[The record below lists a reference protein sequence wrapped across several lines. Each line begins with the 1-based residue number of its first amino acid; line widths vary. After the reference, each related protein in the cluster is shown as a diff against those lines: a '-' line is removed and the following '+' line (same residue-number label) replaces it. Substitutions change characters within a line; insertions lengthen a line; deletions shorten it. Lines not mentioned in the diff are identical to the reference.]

1 MEAPQSVLVTGVAG
15 FIGGNFARKFR
26 ESFPRTNIIGLDDFS
41 NSSPESV
48 PTGITFYQGSI
59 ADPVIL
65 DKIFSEHTPEY
76 VFNFA
81 AKSSVPLSVD
91 KPVATT
97 DDNVSGTVNL
107 FKKAADYRVKRVIH
121 SSSSA
126 VYGTAKKL
134 PTKESENIPDPVS
147 PYGAQKLA
155 IEPFAKIFGQLYGLD
170 VVCLRYFNVFG
181 PGQRG
186 NSPYSTVVSAWLEAL
201 YFPQNKKAVL
211 FGDGLNRRDFCY
223 VDDVVDANIACMM
236 SANDFRGEV
245 FNIGSGKY
253 ISVNEVQELI
263 EKQTGKKLDL
273 ERLPARAG
281 DARDTLADISKAA
294 EWFGYAPKISFEA
307 GLARAVGWFEQLSK

>member
-1 MEAPQSVLVTGVAG
+1 MEAPKSVLVTGVAG
-15 FIGGNFARKFR
+15 FIGGNFVRKFK
-26 ESFPRTNIIGLDDFS
+26 EELPSTKIIGLDDFS
-41 NSSPESV
+41 NSSKDTV
-48 PTGITFYQGSI
+48 PPGVVFYQGSI

-65 DKIFSEHTPEY
+65 DKIFSEHAPEY

-91 KPVATT
+91 QPVATT

-186 NSPYSTVVSAWLEAL
+186 SSPYSTVVSAWLEAL
-201 YFPQNKKAVL
+201 YFPENKKAVI

-223 VDDVVDANIACMM
+223 VDDVVDANIACMS
-236 SANDFRGEV
+236 SAKEFRGEV
-245 FNIGSGKY
+245 FNIGSGEY
-253 ISVNEVQELI
+253 ISVNKVQELI
-263 EKQTGKKLDL
+263 EKHTGKKLDL
-273 ERLPARAG
+273 NRLPARAG

-294 EWFGYAPKISFEA
+294 EWFAYSPKVSFEP
-307 GLARAVGWFEQLSK
+307 GLAATIDWFSKLQK